1 MQFLMNKATAPM
13 NDKIDKY
20 NLNSAINT
28 KDIAKVNAAIAGKAP
43 ISPNSLEYAI
53 LTSNI
58 DIVSA
63 VITAGAPIT
72 QFAFELSVN
81 ALSRD
86 PDTLPTEARAIANI
100 IVDKYKYRE
109 EIKKNSQS
117 LSSLQRDTTSFFSRL
132 PPERLIQIASLMGDN
147 SDIIKDDK
155 EAHEIAYQNFKL

>member
-1 MQFLMNKATAPM
+1 MYKATAPM
-13 NDKIDKY
+13 NGKIDEC

-28 KDIAKVNAAIAGKAP
+28 KDIAKVNTAIASKVP
-43 ISPNSLEYAI
+43 ISPNSLVCAI

-58 DIVSA
+58 DIVRA
-63 VITAGAPIT
+63 VITAGVPIT
-72 QFAFELSVN
+72 QCVFELSVN

-117 LSSLQRDTTSFFSRL
+117 LFSLQRDTTSFFSRL

-147 SDIIKDDK
+147 PDIIEDDQ